1 MDVPTPPRPTM
12 PSCPFCSKE
21 VPTGSSICP
30 HCLRAMPIE
39 VMAARPTPPK
49 KPIVPRGSLRA
60 LVLLVPLVAVGAYGL
75 REYRRVKAT
84 PEPVL
89 LAEGEEPPVTGPVTT
104 TIAPPLEVPIADSA
118 SVPIAARGHL
128 AYTFSGSGRA
138 GCRVHG
144 TVQGLG
150 RGERRID
157 VFVVDRD
164 GLADLENGRP
174 PRTYYDSGALSDVT
188 LDISLDGRS
197 EYTLVVRNEGKRPAA
212 VRMKGVGA
220 SCAD

>member
-1 MDVPTPPRPTM
+1 
-12 PSCPFCSKE
+12 
-21 VPTGSSICP
+21 
-30 HCLRAMPIE
+30 MPIE

-49 KPIVPRGSLRA
+49 RPIVPRGALRA

-75 REYRRVKAT
+75 REYRRVKST

-89 LAEGEEPPVTGPVTT
+89 LAPGEEAPVTGPVTT
-104 TIAPPLEVPIADSA
+104 TIAPPLDVPIADSA
-118 SVPIAARGHL
+118 SVPIAAGGHL
-128 AYTFSGSGRA
+128 TYTFSGGGRA

-144 TVQGLG
+144 TVQALG

-157 VFVVDRD
+157 AFVVDRD
-164 GLADLENGRP
+164 GLADVEAGKP
-174 PRTYYDSGALSDVT
+174 PRTYYDSGVVPDVT

-197 EYTLVVRNEGKRPAA
+197 EYTLVVKNEGRRAGA
-212 VRMKGVGA
+212 VRMKGVEA